1 MMQQPRNIATRFIVL
16 CLTIIAIACFIPKY
30 SQASHVFQEEVV
42 LESEPKI
49 TITFDDV
56 SLSAALRTL
65 RKEYGIS
72 LAYDSKQ
79 LKRYQVK
86 TSFENA
92 TVDQVIEALLAPFD
106 LSFEKVQQTYVLFEK
121 VDDPEPKSKPL
132 SRTNFDLSG
141 RVLDAET
148 LEPLPFA
155 TIREA
160 NESIGSI
167 SNYEGYFTLEYVS
180 SDTTMISVKY
190 LGYAELIV
198 KLVPSELKELN
209 TYYLFP
215 IRAYLPVATIESAQE
230 KSLEDMGETETI
242 ALSMRTINQ
251 LANAGEN
258 DAVRALQLLP
268 GVSSTTE
275 NSSELF
281 VRGAD
286 SDETL
291 FLYDGFT
298 VYHTDHFFGIFSA
311 FNTQGIKHIQLHKGT
326 LDSKFGGG
334 SSVVEITGRNGNLL
348 RTNKRLDVNL
358 MSVSFMAET
367 PLSNEKSS
375 LLVAVRRSFSD
386 VLFSPLYQGLFNNL
400 YDRSIAGVDEAD
412 ADAFQSNAPD
422 FSFYD
427 AHVKFSIEA
436 SKKDR
441 LYLSFY
447 NGRDQLGIQYNDSTT
462 DDRFKVQ
469 YNDESRWG
477 NFGASGKWNRQWNAH
492 EYSEA
497 IVGFSSFRSDL
508 FGFDVQNN
516 IAIGITDTSFFD
528 RNNLLEDFT
537 AQWDHHLKVDG
548 HSLELGAQFKNYFIN
563 GVSFNADGTENRFTE
578 DEELSSI
585 YVQDQIDITRSLNLR
600 VGARFQLFSA
610 TNTMYVDPRARL
622 KWSPRESMLLH
633 AGFGRTHQFIR
644 RTRRQNLFLNTP
656 DVWAIAGNGDVPVM
670 RSDQVSGGLRLKKG
684 KFILDATAY
693 WIQKWG
699 TLQDTRT
706 LGAVPQGIYNDDL
719 LVGSGESMGLEFL
732 LRAEGKTHSGW
743 LSYTIGE
750 SVNSFDEPG
759 FEEIYT
765 NYDQRHEFTSVY
777 LYRRGIFQFNAIW
790 VYGSGRPFTDVL
802 GTYDLEL
809 INGTNNEWVIFGDLN
824 AARLDAYHRLD
835 LSVSFQ
841 TSWRGTDLEF
851 GASVYNVYNRSN
863 PRERQFF
870 VQGNTNEGL
879 DVGMKELSYL
889 GVTPTINLA
898 ISW

>member
-1 MMQQPRNIATRFIVL
+1 MQNPRNNDTRLIVL
-16 CLTIIAIACFIPKY
+16 CLTMIAATFFLP
-30 SQASHVFQEEVV
+30 VV
-42 LESEPKI
+42 AHPSSFLLKSRIVQSDSTI
-49 TITFDDV
+49 TISFDQI

-65 RKEYGIS
+65 RKEYGVS
-72 LAYDSKQ
+72 LAYDSKK
-79 LKRYQVK
+79 LKQHEV
-86 TSFENA
+86 TASFENA
-92 TVDQVIEALLAPFD
+92 TVEQVLWSLIDPFG
-106 LSFEKVQQTYVLFEK
+106 LSFEKVQDTYVLFEK
-121 VDDPEPKSKPL
+121 AQSEVTVQENIKRKE
-132 SRTNFDLSG
+132 FELSG

-160 NESIGSI
+160 AENIGSI
-167 SNYEGYFTLEYVS
+167 SNYEGYFTLENVS
-180 SDTTMISVKY
+180 SDTTLISVKY
-190 LGYAELIV
+190 LGYAELLV
-198 KLVPSELKELN
+198 KLVPSEIQELN
-209 TYYLFP
+209 SYYLFP
-215 IRAYLPVATIESAQE
+215 IRSYLPVATIESRQE
-230 KSLEDMGETETI
+230 ESLADMGETEII
-242 ALSMRTINQ
+242 AMSMRTVNQ
-251 LANAGEN
+251 LANAGEK

-311 FNTQGIKHIQLHKGT
+311 FNTQGVKHIQLHKGT

-334 SSVVEITGRNGNLL
+334 SSVVEITGRNGNLI
-348 RTNKRLDVNL
+348 RSNKRLDVNM

-367 PLSNEKSS
+367 PLTNERSS
-375 LLVAVRRSFSD
+375 LLVTVRRSFSD

-400 YDRSIAGVDEAD
+400 YDRSIAGVDEDD
-412 ADAFQSNAPD
+412 ADVFEGNSPD

-436 SKKDR
+436 SGKDQF
-441 LYLSFY
+441 YLSLY

-477 NFGASGKWNRQWNAH
+477 NFGASGKWNRQWNSGQ
-492 EYSEA
+492 YSEA

-537 AQWDHHLKVDG
+537 AQWNHHFKVNG
-548 HSLELGAQFKNYFIN
+548 HLLEIGAQFKNYFIN
-563 GVSFNADGTENRFTE
+563 GISFNADGTKNRFSE
-578 DEELSSI
+578 DEELTSL
-585 YVQDQIDITRSLNLR
+585 YVQDECNLTNSINFR
-600 VGARFQLFSA
+600 MGARFQLFSA
-610 TNTMYVDPRARL
+610 TNTIYADPRVRL
-622 KWSPRESMLLH
+622 KWTPNEFFMLH
-633 AGFGRTHQFIR
+633 GGFGRTHQFIR

-656 DVWAIAGNGDVPVM
+656 DVWAIAGSGEIPVL
-670 RSDQVSGGLRLKKG
+670 RSDQISGGLKVNKG
-684 KFILDATAY
+684 VINFDATVY
-693 WIQKWG
+693 WVQKRG

-706 LGAVPQGIYNDDL
+706 LGAVPQGIYEDDL
-719 LVGSGESMGLEFL
+719 LVGDGEATGVELL
-732 LRAEGKTHSGW
+732 LRAQGKTHSGW
-743 LSYTIGE
+743 VSYSIGE
-750 SVNSFDEPG
+750 SVNSFEEPG

-765 NYDQRHEFTSVY
+765 NFDQRHEFTGVY
-777 LYRRGIFQFNAIW
+777 LLRKGIFQFNAIW
-790 VYGSGRPFTDVL
+790 VYGSGRPFTNVL
-802 GTYDLEL
+802 GTYDVEL
-809 INGTNNEWVIFGDLN
+809 INGTNKEWVAFGGLN
-824 AARLDAYHRLD
+824 ASRLEAYHRLD
-835 LSVSFQ
+835 LSVSCQ
-841 TSWRGTDLEF
+841 TSWRGTELEF
-851 GASVYNVYNRSN
+851 GASIYNIYNRAN

-870 VQGNTNEGL
+870 VQGNTSEGL
-879 DVGMKELSYL
+879 DIGTKELSYL